1 MATDSLLTNLKNK
14 IAYKIH
20 NAVTDPEAEEYAK
33 ARQRSTI
40 EGADETGAPTDTSAA
55 VTTGSEEDTRKS
67 EDKRK
72 PPVGDPNIFSI
83 KRIATNIWDNL
94 VTAVTVGFLPMVAII
109 LSVFIANEMIVYS
122 PIIRLAFFV
131 FTFIICYFFTP
142 FLIGLSCYYI
152 GRAGYAYHIN
162 NMTEQPKVDG
172 IPHIFAFLPLM
183 PYTVSSE
190 KSAFKDFFLSPF
202 YYLVPTATSYKED
215 QTKITS
221 LMNKYYDSL
230 KESFKYYD
238 KVKDIKNFKENYDK
252 VEYQIKHLH
261 DTIAT
266 NTAITASAVTTNA
279 VLPNTVNAKNTA
291 KQMENLTSLEKE
303 KTQFFAPQ
311 PMAEEPKTEEPRAI
325 EEPKVTEPK
334 VTEPNTTKQM
344 ENLKDLEK
352 EKTQF
357 FAPQPKA
364 EEPQVEEPKVEEP
377 KAEEQKAEEEPKA

>member
-20 NAVTDPEAEEYAK
+20 NAVTDPDAEEYAK

-55 VTTGSEEDTRKS
+55 VTTGSEGDTSKS

-72 PPVGDPNIFSI
+72 PPVGDPNAFSI

-162 NMTEQPKVDG
+162 NMTDQPKVDG

-183 PYTVSSE
+183 PYTLSSE

-202 YYLVPTATSYKED
+202 YYLVPTATDYKED

-221 LMNKYYDSL
+221 LMNKYYDGL

-238 KVKDIKNFKENYDK
+238 KVKDIKNFKENY
-252 VEYQIKHLH
+252 VE
-261 DTIAT
+261 
-266 NTAITASAVTTNA
+266 NN
-279 VLPNTVNAKNTA
+279 
-291 KQMENLTSLEKE
+291 
-303 KTQFFAPQ
+303 
-311 PMAEEPKTEEPRAI
+311 
-325 EEPKVTEPK
+325 
-334 VTEPNTTKQM
+334 
-344 ENLKDLEK
+344 
-352 EKTQF
+352 
-357 FAPQPKA
+357 
-364 EEPQVEEPKVEEP
+364 
-377 KAEEQKAEEEPKA
+377 